1 MHASVCEHL
10 ALLNWPD
17 HQVCMTAVFKNIKKE
32 YTCSYARLEDKRASG
47 ATAEDK
53 TIPDIMV
60 TKNGKSVWFDYCNT
74 IHPGDKFSSKN
85 KKYQN

>member
-10 ALLNWPD
+10 SHLNWPD
-17 HQVCMTAVFKNIKKE
+17 HQICMTAVYRNIKKE
-32 YTCSYARLEDKRASG
+32 YERSYARLNDKRATG

-60 TKNGKSVWFDYCNT
+60 TKKGKTVWFDYCNT
-74 IHPGDKFSSKN
+74 IHPFEKFA
-85 KKYQN
+85 